1 MIFAS
6 PTADIDQ
13 KKPVTTTFPPDDP
26 DTPAG
31 VAHEDDAPAAERHPA
46 QRGATP
52 PPS

>member
-31 VAHEDDAPAAERHPA
+31 VAHEGDPPSPERKPA
-46 QRGATP
+46 QRRAAP